1 MGEGEHSLV
10 FSHHGVEVRLIV
22 ICSQVDVLMEA
33 AAHGEVDPVRGVSE
47 CIMLGQLA
55 RLGSGS
61 FDLLLD
67 AEKCKHG
74 MELPMGGGIMGRSYY
89 KIVMIGQ

>member
-1 MGEGEHSLV
+1 MY
-10 FSHHGVEVRLIV
+10 IK
-22 ICSQVDVLMEA
+22 VDALMEA

-47 CIMLGQLA
+47 RIMLGQLA

-67 AEKCKHG
+67 AEKCKNG
-74 MELPMGGGIMGRSYY
+74 KKQPSPRACDNMGTYC
-89 KIVMIGQ
+89 

>member
-1 MGEGEHSLV
+1 ML
-10 FSHHGVEVRLIV
+10 L
-22 ICSQVDVLMEA
+22 EA
-33 AAHGEVDPVRGVSE
+33 AAHGEVDPVCGVSE
-47 CIMLGQLA
+47 RIMLGQLA

-74 MELPMGGGIMGRSYY
+74 KEQPIPRACDITGTYCYDLRFSRHRL
-89 KIVMIGQ
+89 

>member
-1 MGEGEHSLV
+1 MLGLGWVNGTIPSYSV
-10 FSHHGVEVRLIV
+10 VMLILNLF
-22 ICSQVDVLMEA
+22 SQVDVLMEA

-74 MELPMGGGIMGRSYY
+74 MELPMGGGIMGTCSV
-89 KIVMIGQ
+89 VMIGQ

>member
-1 MGEGEHSLV
+1 M
-10 FSHHGVEVRLIV
+10 LID
-22 ICSQVDVLMEA
+22 QVDVLMEA

-55 RLGSGS
+55 RVGSGA

-67 AEKCKHG
+67 AEKCKLG
-74 MELPMGGGIMGRSYY
+74 MELPMGGGIMGKWQCDLFWITNQY
-89 KIVMIGQ
+89 KQ